1 LSKETN
7 FHLEWKKHFF
17 GDAIGCANI
26 QLLTNVQ
33 IEKRMT
39 KANQSIKKKTT
50 TASVSLGVYA
60 FLSKV
65 TRRARMST
73 GWLFGEE
80 EE

>member
-1 LSKETN
+1 M
-7 FHLEWKKHFF
+7 
-17 GDAIGCANI
+17 
-26 QLLTNVQ
+26 
-33 IEKRMT
+33 EKAFLWRRDRVRQHST
-39 KANQSIKKKTT
+39 VDQRSNREKNDKGESIDKKKTT